1 MGTIYSRGGVFWVQY
16 YRDGRRYRESV
27 RSAKKTDA
35 TRLLRL
41 REGDAE
47 KGVPVT
53 PKIGRLTFTEAAED
67 LINDYK
73 VNGRKSLAHAQRRI
87 DKHLA
92 PAFGHRR
99 MAAIATADV
108 RAFITARL
116 DAKAA
121 PGEINRELALL
132 KRMFTLAIQGGKL
145 ITRPHVPMLAEN
157 NVRTGFFEREHFDS
171 LIAHLPE
178 ALRPMVTFAYVTGW
192 RIPSEVLTLQWR
204 QVDLEAGTVRLDPGT
219 TKSGEGRVIHL
230 TAELRTLL
238 DAQRTITE
246 AYQRERGKI
255 CPWVFHRSGQ
265 QIRSFRAAWDT
276 ACRLA
281 GCPGRIPHDLRR
293 TAVRNFVRAGISE
306 HVAMKLSGHKTASV
320 FRRYDIVSDSDL
332 ADAARKIDVATKQP
346 QSGGSGLPE
355 AANGSR

>member
-1 MGTIYSRGGVFWVQY
+1 MGTIYLRGDTFWIQY
-16 YRDGRRYRESV
+16 HRDGRRYRETV
-27 RSAKKTDA
+27 RSSKKTDA

-47 KGVPVT
+47 KGIPIT
-53 PKIGRLTFTEAAED
+53 PKVGRLTFTEAAED

-73 VNGRKSLAHAQRRI
+73 VNGKKSLPHAQRRI
-87 DKHLA
+87 DLHLA
-92 PAFGHRR
+92 PVFGGRR
-99 MAAIATADV
+99 MAGISTADI
-108 RAFITARL
+108 RAFIAARL
-116 DAKAA
+116 EAKAA

-132 KRMFTLAIQGGKL
+132 KRMYTLAIQGGKL
-145 ITRPHVPMLAEN
+145 LTRPHVPMLAEN
-157 NVRTGFFEREHFDS
+157 NVRTGFFEREQFDS

-178 ALRPMVTFAYVTGW
+178 ALRPMVRFAYITGW

-204 QVDLEAGTVRLDPGT
+204 QADLDAGTVRLDPGT
-219 TKSGEGRVIHL
+219 TKSGEGRVIHM

-238 DAQRTITE
+238 ESQRAVTD

-255 CPWVFHRSGQ
+255 CPWVFHRNGAK
-265 QIRSFRAAWDT
+265 IRSFRHAWDT
-276 ACRLA
+276 AARLA

-293 TAVRNFVRAGISE
+293 TAVRNFVRAGVSE

-332 ADAARKIDVATKQP
+332 SDAARKLDAV
-346 QSGGSGLPE
+346 SGMAG
-355 AANGSR
+355 R